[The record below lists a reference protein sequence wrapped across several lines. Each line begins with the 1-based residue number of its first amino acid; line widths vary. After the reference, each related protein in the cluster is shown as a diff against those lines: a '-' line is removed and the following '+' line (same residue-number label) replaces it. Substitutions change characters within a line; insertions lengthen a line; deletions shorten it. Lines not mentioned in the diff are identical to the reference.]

1 MDTSRCSSPPWET
14 TAVDSIHLE
23 SKDVESKDVESKDV
37 ESKDVESKDVERIDG
52 ESQTMR
58 SSGRGGSGDLTSP
71 IRQRCRAT
79 DETTAETTAEKIFS
93 GEVSTLSDTR
103 LLQALG
109 IRTAVPAVVSSSVAA
124 ASDADPETA
133 AAVIDRLGA
142 ADPID
147 FLKLQGVGRQRAVQL
162 AVAVEVGRRA
172 TLPRWRTGSF
182 FHNPQQVFDHCSRR
196 LSEEKREFFMMIML
210 DSRNRLLGEKIISIG
225 SLASSIVHPRE
236 VFRGAIR
243 LAAASILVVHNHP
256 SGDPGPSDEDLAVT
270 RRLHQ
275 CGLLLGIQLVDHI
288 ILGRGEWR
296 SLRNQRC
303 GPWSGG
309 KAR

>member
-1 MDTSRCSSPPWET
+1 
-14 TAVDSIHLE
+14 
-23 SKDVESKDVESKDV
+23 VE
-37 ESKDVESKDVERIDG
+37 I
-52 ESQTMR
+52 QTMR
-58 SSGRGGSGDLTSP
+58 SSRRGGCGDLTSP
-71 IRQRCRAT
+71 VRHRCPAT
-79 DETTAETTAEKIFS
+79 EELTTEKIFS

-103 LLQALG
+103 LLQVLG
-109 IRTAVPAVVSSSVAA
+109 IRPAVPAVACSSVAA
-124 ASDADPETA
+124 ASDDDLETA

-147 FLKLQGVGRQRAVQL
+147 FLELQGVGRQRAAQL
-162 AVAVEVGRRA
+162 GGRRA

-182 FHNPQQVFDHCSRR
+182 FHDPQQVFDHCSRR
-196 LSEEKREFFMMIML
+196 LSGEKREFFMVIML
-210 DSRNRLLGEKIISIG
+210 DSRNRMLGEKIISIG

-243 LAAASILVVHNHP
+243 IAAASILVVHNHP

-309 KAR
+309 QSR

>member
-1 MDTSRCSSPPWET
+1 MRRCSSPQWQAT
-14 TAVDSIHLE
+14 GIDSIQLE
-23 SKDVESKDVESKDV
+23 SKDVESKDVES
-37 ESKDVESKDVERIDG
+37 IDG
-52 ESQTMR
+52 EIQTMR
-58 SSGRGGSGDLTSP
+58 SSRRGGSGDLASP
-71 IRQRCRAT
+71 LRHRYPAT
-79 DETTAETTAEKIFS
+79 DETTTEKIFS
-93 GEVSTLSDTR
+93 GEVSSLSDTR
-103 LLQALG
+103 LLQVLG
-109 IRTAVPAVVSSSVAA
+109 IRPAVPAVASSSVAA
-124 ASDADPETA
+124 ASDDDPESS

-182 FHNPQQVFDHCSRR
+182 FHDPQQVFDHCSRR
-196 LSEEKREFFMMIML
+196 LSGEKREFFMVIML

-309 KAR
+309 PAR